1 MNKNVLSV
9 IFTAVIAAGFF
20 ISGLFDIL
28 DNFMIKLLLFISF
41 GSFIAYFCVMLLS
54 DKQSK

>member
-1 MNKNVLSV
+1 MSRNVLSV

-41 GSFIAYFCVMLLS
+41 GAFIAYFCVMILS